1 MKAIKLIIIFIVL
14 LGGVVGAFFLLT
26 REDIYVLPSLPT
38 RHTNHLVMKSKMNGR
53 KKETGTKSSSCGIA
67 NPSDSLVPSLK
78 QAL

>member
-26 REDIYVLPSLPT
+26 REDIYVLPSPSNT
-38 RHTNHLVMKSKMNGR
+38 T
-53 KKETGTKSSSCGIA
+53 